1 MRFVRPVTALATV
14 LGLAGW
20 LAAPHVSA
28 RQAAPGAPTN
38 LTYILNGINLTMS
51 WTHATGPFTHYI
63 IDVGTVPGVA
73 NLAQFSTT
81 AFVDP
86 SKLPQLLASVNNP
99 GAPTGS
105 YYVAV
110 RGANG
115 NVTGPRSAE
124 LNIVIPGGCVAPG
137 APTNLTAIVR
147 GTSSWFMWNAGSGG
161 LPSTYW
167 LQASTQ
173 SGANFNAGL
182 LGQAA
187 FAAPAFNVGLPAGTY
202 YLKAFSTNACGT
214 SGFSNEVVVTA
225 NVNTPAATPDP
236 PPGERLPQPDVRAA
250 VFQFAQEARNLGYLV
265 PDVACP
271 TRSGSFADP
280 LEARKTQPNAY
291 INYVVDKLRAIDQ
304 RFGYNAKP
312 TRASVPAI
320 IAGDEIAY
328 RYGSD
333 TAESSPNVYA
343 VDVLGGHCTGVGVV
357 GGVDSGPNRLNPDYR
372 TFYNE
377 FARWTGA
384 GRF

>member
-1 MRFVRPVTALATV
+1 MRFTRSVTALAAA

-63 IDVGTVPGVA
+63 IDVGTAPGVV

-99 GAPTGS
+99 VAPTGS

-110 RGANG
+110 HGANG
-115 NVTGPRSAE
+115 NVVGPASTE

-167 LQASTQ
+167 LQASSQ
-173 SGANFNAGL
+173 AGVNFNAGL

-187 FAAPAFNVGLPAGTY
+187 FGAPAFNVGLPAGTY
-202 YLKAFSTNACGT
+202 FLRAFSTNACGT
-214 SGFSNEVVVTA
+214 SGFSNEVSVTA
-225 NVNTPAATPDP
+225 NVNTPATTPNLVVGD
-236 PPGERLPQPDVRAA
+236 RLPQPDVRAL
-250 VFQFAQEARNLGYLV
+250 VFTLAQQAANQGLLD
-265 PDVACP
+265 PFVACP
-271 TRSGSFADP
+271 SRPGFPDSN
-280 LEARKTQPNAY
+280 LEARKTQRNAY
-291 INYVVDKLRAIDQ
+291 IDFMVDNLRNIDR

-312 TRASVPAI
+312 TRASIPAI

-328 RYGSD
+328 HYGSD
-333 TAESSPNVYA
+333 APEGSPNVYL
-343 VDVLGGHCTGVGVV
+343 VDLLGGHCTGV
-357 GGVDSGPNRLNPDYR
+357 SGDANRVNPDYR

-377 FARWTGA
+377 FGKWTGA